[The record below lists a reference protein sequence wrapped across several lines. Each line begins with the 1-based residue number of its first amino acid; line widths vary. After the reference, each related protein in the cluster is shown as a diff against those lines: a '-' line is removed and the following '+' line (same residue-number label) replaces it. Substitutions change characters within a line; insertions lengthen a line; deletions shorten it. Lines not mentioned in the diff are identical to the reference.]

1 MKTTVILHSQSLG
14 KGNDELGKTLLAS
27 FLRKLW
33 GLQKKPDTII
43 FYNSA
48 VQLLTDSSPVLD
60 ALDGL
65 SKQGVELL
73 ACKTCIGF
81 YNIEQK
87 LKLGRMV
94 DMQEIVSILMKSER
108 VITP

>member
-1 MKTTVILHSQSLG
+1 MKTTIILHSESLG
-14 KGNDELGKTLLAS
+14 KGDEKLGKILMAS

-33 GLQKKPDTII
+33 GLQKKPDVMI

-48 VQLLTDSSPVLD
+48 VNLLTDTSSVLD
-60 ALDGL
+60 ALDAL
-65 SKQGVELL
+65 SKDGVDLIG
-73 ACKTCIGF
+73 CKTCIGF

-87 LKLGRMV
+87 LSIGRMV
-94 DMQEIVSILMKSER
+94 DMQEIVSLLMKSDR